1 MAWDSRWGNIG
12 LVVMSIPLRIG
23 VHQLGGD
30 EISLLVIDLKGIVIR
45 VCAYLTRNVVV
56 VVVVS
61 PPCTAICPH
70 VVVL

>member
-56 VVVVS
+56 S